1 MGNFQRAVYSI
12 IALTGDLDV
21 AGGLAMGPGL
31 PFDYSA
37 STAAFRLE
45 DMYAEKGLQDIRYDK
60 DDFPVWAHYFKM
72 IQTAHLPELV
82 ADGKI
87 RAGVLLGV
95 NSMMWPQ
102 TRPPPR

>member
-1 MGNFQRAVYSI
+1 MC
-12 IALTGDLDV
+12 
-21 AGGLAMGPGL
+21 
-31 PFDYSA
+31 
-37 STAAFRLE
+37 
-45 DMYAEKGLQDIRYDK
+45 IRDR
-60 DDFPVWAHYFKM
+60 

-102 TRPPPR
+102 TPEYQRAIKDMEFTVVIDY